1 MNDSS
6 TGAMQNHVK
15 RFHPELLPEG
25 VGPER
30 PRARAPADDGSALP
44 ANPEA
49 ARDYA
54 LGVVL
59 GDMQPINSVAR
70 AGLSSFLAKHA
81 KVSLTRAPLS
91 ARQPAILSLGLA
103 AVAESPGRLAP
114 GAFGPA
120 ARGFSWAPDRRAAA
134 GRGVPVRVGPRPAG
148 PERGEL
154 RAERH

>member
-30 PRARAPADDGSALP
+30 LRARAPADDGSALP

-91 ARQPAILSLGLA
+91 ARQPARLSLGPLPP
-103 AVAESPGRLAP
+103 VCRERRESRSTCARRFRLGR
-114 GAFGPA
+114 
-120 ARGFSWAPDRRAAA
+120 ARVQLGSR
-134 GRGVPVRVGPRPAG
+134 
-148 PERGEL
+148 
-154 RAERH
+154 